1 MRSRSRTQ
9 SISSVEQRVEMEA
22 RRQAEQQARKVPW
35 PVLLESR
42 KQYVE
47 WEAFTLWVRAVAEA
61 EHQTPEWL
69 CRTVEAR
76 YPGLAIHQNEK
87 LWKGLD
93 RWKYQTIFA
102 QPNREGWMRAVG
114 FYAVRDLAYARNW
127 AYWEHCESL
136 WSARRPPSYPS
147 FEEWKGAS
155 ENCPD
160 EVVDAS
166 GLRPERKEM
175 VKAARHAGR
184 ERLERA
190 VETYIDI
197 EALTGWLRP
206 ILCGRPAL
214 PGSVIDEL
222 KGRYP
227 LLDLD
232 RPWQPD
238 ELRERLQG
246 SQFQE
251 ARAGGWF
258 DAVVYTA
265 ELHPRRMKIIDYC
278 CSHWNE
284 HGCDCQPY
292 PSLEQWRRE
301 AENYLPPENVAD

>member
-1 MRSRSRTQ
+1 MHSRSKTQ
-9 SISSVEQRVEMEA
+9 TVSSVERQVEAEA

-35 PVLLESR
+35 PVLLELR
-42 KQYVE
+42 KQYIDC
-47 WEAFTLWVRAVAEA
+47 EAFTLWVRVIAEA
-61 EHQTPEWL
+61 EHQAPEWL
-69 CRTVEAR
+69 CRTVGTR
-76 YPGLAIHQNEK
+76 CPGIAVEQGEK
-87 LWKGLD
+87 LWKLLD
-93 RWKYQTIFA
+93 RWKHKRIFA
-102 QPNREGWMRAVG
+102 KPNREGWMRAVG
-114 FYAVRDLAYARNW
+114 FYAARDLVYARNW
-127 AYWEHCESL
+127 AYWEHCESV

-147 FEEWKGAS
+147 FEEWKAAS

-175 VKAARHAGR
+175 VKAARQAGR

-206 ILCGRPAL
+206 ILYGPARL
-214 PGSVIDEL
+214 PAGVIDEL

-227 LLDLD
+227 FLDLD
-232 RPWQPD
+232 RPWRPE
-238 ELRERLQG
+238 ELRDHLER

-258 DAVVYTA
+258 DAAVYTA

-278 CSHWNE
+278 SSYWND

-292 PSLEQWRRE
+292 PSLEHWRRD